1 MYEPV
6 YLFSSTDVSNYM
18 YETVRGEFE
27 SCCTGLVLTTSCG
40 FMGSLHLFLVCALHI
55 AQLYVLSLQKQYSF
69 SNLCFA
75 ICSGSSMLD
84 WLLIGDQKVAGSI
97 PILGSETFFSA

>member
-6 YLFSSTDVSNYM
+6 YSFSSTDVSNYM

-27 SCCTGLVLTTSCG
+27 NCCTGLVLTTSCG

-55 AQLYVLSLQKQYSF
+55 AQLYVLHCQCPHSF
-69 SNLCFA
+69 HASTA
-75 ICSGSSMLD
+75 ALD
-84 WLLIGDQKVAGSI
+84 NII
-97 PILGSETFFSA
+97 TETVLVQ